1 MSVGTTLAH
10 EWAHAAQQQ
19 LGISEDPRIWTI
31 QTELQADCLAGVYID
46 YAIFESDSIAI
57 EPGDI
62 QEAAISRE
70 RAGDPLPQD
79 DPDAH
84 GTGQQRVDAFYT
96 GFNRGFAAC
105 WEYTAV
111 PGVLP

>member
-1 MSVGTTLAH
+1 VGITLAH

-19 LGISEDPRIWTI
+19 LGIFDDPRIWNI
-31 QTELQADCLAGVYID
+31 QKELQADCLAGVYID
-46 YAIFESDSIAI
+46 YAIFESDFITI

-70 RAGDPLPQD
+70 RAGDPEGTPLDHPQ
-79 DPDAH
+79 AH
-84 GTGQQRVDAFYT
+84 GNGQQRVDAFYA
-96 GFNRGFAAC
+96 GFNHGFAAC
-105 WEYTAV
+105 WEYTSV